1 MQWNILASINAFH
14 FKDQQQFLERED
26 VIKQRYNMVVEEII
40 KHKPDV
46 VTLQEVDQAFR
57 EHVSNNC
64 DKFSNMYD
72 WFWACE
78 PKCEKTGKLK
88 YCGRTAVLVKRCDN
102 FKANKSSAIVCPTSG
117 SKSATAVRI
126 EWDKDHF
133 VWVASAHL
141 PYITTKQP
149 ENAGTS
155 AGILKKVADGI
166 MSFEKD
172 YGTKDLK
179 LHEHVVLAGD
189 FNLEQ
194 QGLPILLKHL
204 ESQDQKVQKYANS
217 LLTPGGQLL
226 HQLPLVLAK
235 ATPDST
241 ETQIKKSDDGDQ
253 DATDNVP
260 VVSWTGGKY
269 TGKTVD
275 YVFVPEAF
283 KAATAEV
290 ERMSFEP
297 GHSYPSLDG
306 KLIGASDHAWLFA
319 KLSNTATKV

>member
-1 MQWNILASINAFH
+1 M
-14 FKDQQQFLERED
+14 
-26 VIKQRYNMVVEEII
+26 IKQRYNMAVEEIL

-102 FKANKSSAIVCPTSG
+102 FTANKSSAIIYPTCG

-141 PYITTKQP
+141 PTFTTDRP
-149 ENAGTS
+149 ENARKS
-155 AGILKKVADGI
+155 ADILKKVADGI
-166 MSFEKD
+166 MSFERD

-189 FNLEQ
+189 FNMKQ

-204 ESQDQKVQKYANS
+204 ESQDQKVQQYANS

-235 ATPDST
+235 AETTPDST
-241 ETQIKKSDDGDQ
+241 ETPIKQSGDGDQ
-253 DATDNVP
+253 DAAKNVP
-260 VVSWTGGKY
+260 VVTATGSGY
-269 TGKTVD
+269 TGETID

-283 KAATAEV
+283 KDDTAEV

-297 GHSYPSLDG
+297 GQSYPSCDG
-306 KLIGASDHAWLFA
+306 KLLGASDHAWLFI
-319 KLSNTATKV
+319 KLSNTDTKL